1 MHQQTNDNVQ
11 LAQSLNL
18 LNELVKV
25 QSIIQQILKICLV
38 H

>member
-18 LNELVKV
+18 LNEVVKV
-25 QSIIQQILKICLV
+25 QILKICLV